1 MKRRQMLK
9 NIPLVL
15 SALGFSRMVRAQNPA
30 QLVKDKAEW
39 KKLLSTNAYL
49 VLFEHGT
56 ERAGTSPLNA
66 EKRPGTFV
74 CAACNLSLFDAAHKY
89 ESGTGWPSFTQPIRE
104 NAISYH
110 KDRGFGMYRIE
121 TLCNTCDAHLG
132 HVFQDGP
139 LPSGLRYCINA
150 LALKK
155 VEGK

>member
-74 CAACNLSLFDAAHKY
+74 CAACNLPLFDAAH
-89 ESGTGWPSFTQPIRE
+89 
-104 NAISYH
+104 
-110 KDRGFGMYRIE
+110 
-121 TLCNTCDAHLG
+121 
-132 HVFQDGP
+132 
-139 LPSGLRYCINA
+139 
-150 LALKK
+150 
-155 VEGK
+155 